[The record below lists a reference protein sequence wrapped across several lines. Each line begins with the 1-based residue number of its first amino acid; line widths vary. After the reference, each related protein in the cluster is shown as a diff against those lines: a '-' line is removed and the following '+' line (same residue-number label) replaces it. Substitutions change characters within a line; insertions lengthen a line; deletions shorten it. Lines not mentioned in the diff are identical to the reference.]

1 MYQPKTESIFFLLEF
16 AGCADYDN
24 KLIRVVYQYQL
35 TSMVKYLSVTVRNYA
50 ESSPNFTL
58 IDNTQS
64 RLIAV
69 FQLRSSMSRLE
80 RANEHRGGWERK
92 KRRWK
97 GGKIPGEGG
106 RVHFSLLIVT
116 GRLVVKFGKHPW
128 KGNRMYLFGEW
139 FKSTLTPEM
148 YQQISWVTRSFR
160 YCSSLVI
167 YPLFAVPR

>member
-80 RANEHRGGWERK
+80 RANEHRGG
-92 KRRWK
+92 
-97 GGKIPGEGG
+97 
-106 RVHFSLLIVT
+106 
-116 GRLVVKFGKHPW
+116 
-128 KGNRMYLFGEW
+128 
-139 FKSTLTPEM
+139 
-148 YQQISWVTRSFR
+148 
-160 YCSSLVI
+160 
-167 YPLFAVPR
+167 